1 MKKALLILVAVI
13 GFGICVNAQVR
24 ITFYAFGPGFWGVV
38 GSGAVAKKDTG
49 HASFELEGYGMYG
62 FGPASDNWFGGPGR
76 VSEDS
81 RYRSQATLTFTT
93 TLTSA
98 QASAVRRVADQW
110 RSNPPTYNLGSTDC
124 VSFVMRIADTAGLKY
139 HHTTTQ
145 SPRAFVQTLQ
155 HNN

>member
-1 MKKALLILVAVI
+1 MKKILVILVAFI
-13 GFGICVNAQVR
+13 GFGIVANAQTR
-24 ITFYAFGPGFWGVV
+24 ITFYAFGPGFWGAV
-38 GSGAVAKKDTG
+38 GSGAVGDKDTG
-49 HASFELEGYGMYG
+49 HASFELEGYGMFG
-62 FGPASDNWFGGPGR
+62 FGPNGSWYGKTGKVSDDGG
-76 VSEDS
+76 
-81 RYRSQATLTFTT
+81 YRSRATLTFTT

-110 RSNPPTYNLGSTDC
+110 RSNPPIYNLGQNDC
-124 VSFVMRIADTAGLKY
+124 VSFVMRIADAAGLKY